1 MTASRLTG
9 RGTVWCAA
17 ALAMLVFARFP
28 AVAHG
33 ETPPTC
39 MTLLTTETVKKT
51 VGLAMEDMGHEV
63 RGEGETECAWMA
75 RGGPGG
81 FSSLAVQFYDLRA
94 IADSPNAP
102 QLAGFFDAVVSSAEA
117 VATGKHE
124 ALSGIGQRAA
134 FVPTDPQ
141 MLVVVQRSDGV
152 ARIVANNLTK
162 DQVTAVARAVA
173 AP

>member
-1 MTASRLTG
+1 MTGSRLAG
-9 RGTVWCAA
+9 RGAVWCAA
-17 ALAMLVFARFP
+17 VLATLVLVHVP

-39 MTLLTTETVKKT
+39 MTLITTETLKKT
-51 VGLAMEDMGHEV
+51 VGIAMEDMGGEV

-94 IADSPNAP
+94 IADSPGAP
-102 QLAGFFDAVVSSAEA
+102 ELAAFFDQVVSSAEE
-117 VATGKHE
+117 VAAGEHE
-124 ALSGIGQRAA
+124 ALPGIGQRAA

-141 MLVVVQRSDGV
+141 MLVVVQRPDGI
-152 ARIVANNLTK
+152 ARIVANNLTR
-162 DQVTAVARAVA
+162 DQITAVARVVGT
-173 AP
+173 P